1 MVEVAAA
8 MAGATARAIER
19 IKSRP
24 PLSFLL
30 GIQIGHDAP
39 CPARCGKPRPVA
51 STAGAGA
58 FALWARLP
66 TENWGLWVF
75 NLEKGV
81 GIWGTTPTGGLW
93 AGGTHAPKPN
103 VS

>member
-51 STAGAGA
+51 STAGRGA
-58 FALWARLP
+58 SALRPGSPGKNRDPGASQLD
-66 TENWGLWVF
+66 
-75 NLEKGV
+75 KGV
-81 GIWGTTPTGGLW
+81 GNKNTPLTGGVGA
-93 AGGTHAPKPN
+93 AGHTRSTS
-103 VS
+103 VV